1 MKLTR
6 TFNIVLRLPW
16 MVCVALTA
24 GAAWAAPSGNSDPK
38 VPVYFQQ
45 HCLKCQDADAEK
57 GDLRIDHLSPK
68 VGFGDTLAQWGG
80 KFGCT
85 RSSQDLS
92 GKSLIDKYGQLA
104 MGHVTSRHLTSPHVT
119 SRHLG
124 RDCRLMGVHGEIVKG
139 ILV

>member
-38 VPVYFQQ
+38 VPVYFHQ

-68 VGFGDTLAQWGG
+68 VGFGTRLRSGAANLAAPVRVRISVENHSL
-80 KFGCT
+80 T
-85 RSSQDLS
+85 NTDSSQWV
-92 GKSLIDKYGQLA
+92 IA
-104 MGHVTSRHLTSPHVT
+104 ESPHVT
-119 SRHLG
+119 SAAIAASWV
-124 RDCRLMGVHGEIVKG
+124 CMAKS
-139 ILV
+139 